1 MLGTLCPRIAK
12 RASLLSSP
20 FFAVI
25 ICSNMLAL
33 SRKSLGSTT
42 VEPLPLRAKSLII
55 SVHCV
60 NMISAFASVSET
72 PLFSETPLS
81 WMVPSESLMRRAMA
95 LRWFAIPLPLSSMAS
110 ASAFASVTRL
120 MRSASARSCAAAMV
134 RCAALIRF
142 MESSTSRGR
151 PVLVMR
157 VETSWKP

>member
-1 MLGTLCPRIAK
+1 MGTLCPRIAK

-42 VEPLPLRAKSLII
+42 VEPLPLRAKSLVI

-60 NMISAFASVSET
+60 NMISAFASVSEM
-72 PLFSETPLS
+72 PLS

-95 LRWFAIPLPLSSMAS
+95 LRWFAMPLPLSSMAS

-120 MRSASARSCAAAMV
+120 MRPASARSCAAAMV
-134 RCAALIRF
+134 RCAALIWF

-151 PVLVMR
+151 PILVMR

>member
-1 MLGTLCPRIAK
+1 MGTLCPRIAK

-25 ICSNMLAL
+25 ICSDMLAL

-72 PLFSETPLS
+72 PLS
-81 WMVPSESLMRRAMA
+81 WMVPSESLMPRAMA
-95 LRWFAIPLPLSSMAS
+95 LRWFAMPLPLSSMAS

-151 PVLVMR
+151 PILVMR

>member
-42 VEPLPLRAKSLII
+42 VEPLPL
-55 SVHCV
+55 
-60 NMISAFASVSET
+60 
-72 PLFSETPLS
+72 
-81 WMVPSESLMRRAMA
+81 
-95 LRWFAIPLPLSSMAS
+95 SSMAS

-120 MRSASARSCAAAMV
+120 MRSAPARSCAAAMV
-134 RCAALIRF
+134 RCAALIWF

-151 PVLVMR
+151 PILVMR

>member
-1 MLGTLCPRIAK
+1 MLGTLCPRVAK

-25 ICSNMLAL
+25 ICSDMLAL

-60 NMISAFASVSET
+60 NMISAFASVSEM
-72 PLFSETPLS
+72 PLS
-81 WMVPSESLMRRAMA
+81 WMVPSESLMPRAIP
-95 LRWFAIPLPLSSMAS
+95 LRWFAMPLPLSSMAS

-157 VETSWKP
+157 VETS